1 MMITHG
7 KRRWA
12 VAGLLAAVVAGVALT
27 SLASAGAQTART
39 TTPRCG
45 TRALE
50 VWIGVGGGG
59 GQAGG
64 IAYPLEFTNVTDHA
78 CYLQGFPGVSA
89 QLNGHQVGSAAQR
102 DHAVAPQLVT
112 LPAGKTA
119 HAMLTITDVS
129 ALSGCNPVTADGL
142 GVYPPDAFAAA
153 DVPFR
158 FRACSTAG
166 PSFLS
171 IQVVEPRVGVPGH
184 S

>member
-1 MMITHG
+1 MHG
-7 KRRWA
+7 TRRW
-12 VAGLLAAVVAGVALT
+12 VVGGLLAVAAAGVALT
-27 SLASAGAQTART
+27 SLTTAGAAT

-45 TRALE
+45 ARALE
-50 VWIGVGGGG
+50 VWIGVGNGG

-78 CYLQGFPGVSA
+78 CHLEGFPGVSA
-89 QLNGHQVGSAAQR
+89 EVAGHQVGSAAER
-102 DHAVAPQLVT
+102 DHSVAPQLVT
-112 LPAGKTA
+112 IAAGRTA

-129 ALSGCNPVTADGL
+129 ALPGCNPVTADGL
-142 GVYPPDAFAAA
+142 TVYPPNAFNAAN
-153 DVPFR
+153 VPYK

-171 IQVVEPRVGVPGH
+171 VQVVEPRVGVPGH